1 VIVSVALPGGLGACN
16 GGSKALPPNSV
27 NAAAPAHTAI
37 AGPHNGAAAAPAGA
51 ASSADAELLPA
62 ERRTTWNPGIPGG
75 IPARTTVCAS
85 LGADSFGNG
94 SRDAAGHI
102 QAAIAACPVGQ
113 VVRLSAGVFRVDRTI
128 FIGKGVVLR
137 GAGPT
142 ATQLRMTSGYTGG
155 PIVLIGVQYPAIAS
169 STNLTSNA
177 VKGARSVTVA
187 STAGLAVGDIVVVDE
202 LTDPSYVQWNLKS
215 SPPGSESRGWFTRLD
230 RPVTQIMEIES
241 ISGNTVGFTTPF
253 HIAFNTAQTA
263 QLARF
268 DETAVKHAGLEDL
281 RVYGGGDNNITVSLA
296 AYSWIKNVES
306 EYSLGSSVGLTCAFR
321 CVVRDSYVH
330 HSPNLYPGGGAYGL
344 SVSSGSAD
352 NLVENNIF
360 WHFNKVMVMRAS
372 GGGNVIG
379 YNYFEDGFIGSTP
392 RDYTDWME
400 TGMNAAHMTCPHYEL
415 FEGNQ
420 AFNIDAD
427 ASWGNSVYIT
437 FFRNHA
443 TGKRRS
449 FVDVDNRRAI
459 GLEKGAWWYTF
470 IGNVLSTPDASPAPH
485 SGFTYEDKGRP
496 WKGDPVPMWRLGYD
510 SADWGAP
517 ADPKLLATVIRDGNF
532 DYVTNEVRW
541 DRSPQ
546 PLPDSL
552 YLTAKPAFFGEY
564 RWPWVDATGA
574 VKLHTLPARAR
585 FDAMVR

>member
-1 VIVSVALPGGLGACN
+1 MRRAFSAAAPIVVSVLLPGCLGACN
-16 GGSKALPPNSV
+16 AGSTASPPNS
-27 NAAAPAHTAI
+27 AT
-37 AGPHNGAAAAPAGA
+37 AAAPAGTPSV
-51 ASSADAELLPA
+51 ASGELLPA

-75 IPARTTVCAS
+75 IPVRTTLCAS
-85 LGADSFGNG
+85 LDANAFGNG
-94 SRDAAGHI
+94 ARDASGEI
-102 QAAIAACPVGQ
+102 QAALEACPVGQ

-128 FIGKGVVLR
+128 FIRKGVVLR

-155 PIVLIGVQYPAIAS
+155 PIVLIGVQYPGIAS

-202 LTDPSYVQWNLKS
+202 LTDTSYVQWNAKG
-215 SPPGSESRGWFTRLD
+215 SPPGSESRGWFTRFD
-230 RPVTQIMEIES
+230 RPVAQAMEIES
-241 ISGNTVGFTTPF
+241 ISGQTVGFTTPF
-253 HIAFNTAQTA
+253 HIGFDTAHTA

-268 DETAVKHAGLEDL
+268 NEPAVKHAGLEDL
-281 RVYGGGDNNITVSLA
+281 RVYGGGASNITLSLA

-306 EYSLGSSVGLTCAFR
+306 EHSLGSSVGLSVAFR
-321 CVVRDSYVH
+321 CVVRDSYFH

-360 WHFNKVMVMRAS
+360 WHFNKVMVMQAS

-400 TGMNAAHMTCPHYEL
+400 TGMNAAHMTCPHFEL

-427 ASWGNSVYIT
+427 ADWGNSVYIT
-437 FFRNHA
+437 YFRNHA
-443 TGKRRS
+443 TAKRRS
-449 FVDVDNRRAI
+449 FADVDNRRAI

-470 IGNVLSTPDASPAPH
+470 IGNVLSTPDASPAPL
-485 SGFTYEDKGRP
+485 SGFTYENNERP
-496 WKGDPVPMWRLGYD
+496 WRGDPAPMWRLGYD
-510 SADWGAP
+510 TTNWDAP
-517 ADPKLLATVIRDGNF
+517 ADAKVLSTVIRDGNF
-532 DYVTNEVRW
+532 DFVTNEVRW
-541 DRSPQ
+541 DRNPQ

-552 YLTAKPAFFGEY
+552 YLTAKPAFFGES

>member
-1 VIVSVALPGGLGACN
+1 MRRSLRTAATLVVSILGPGGLGACN
-16 GGSKALPPNSV
+16 AGSSNAPLDEAP
-27 NAAAPAHTAI
+27 AAAQGSTARTT
-37 AGPHNGAAAAPAGA
+37 
-51 ASSADAELLPA
+51 SSELVPP
-62 ERRTTWNPGIPGG
+62 ERRTTWSPGIPGG

-85 LGADSFGNG
+85 IDASAFGNG
-94 SRDAAGHI
+94 ARDAGDGI
-102 QAAIAACPVGQ
+102 QAALEACPVGQ

-128 FIGKGVVLR
+128 FIRKGVVLR
-137 GAGPT
+137 GAGPA

-155 PIVLIGVQYPAIAS
+155 PIVLIGVQYPDIVG
-169 STNLTSNA
+169 STNLTANA
-177 VKGARSVTVA
+177 AKGARSVTVA

-202 LTDPSYVQWNLKS
+202 LTDTSYVQWNPKA
-215 SPPGSESRGWFTRLD
+215 SPPGSDSRGWFTRFD
-230 RPVTQIMEIES
+230 RPVAQIMEIES
-241 ISGNTVGFTTPF
+241 ISGQTIAFTTPF
-253 HIAFNTAQTA
+253 HIGFDTAHTA
-263 QLARF
+263 QLSRF
-268 DETAVKHAGLEDL
+268 DEPAVKYAGIEDL
-281 RVYGGGDNNITVSLA
+281 LLYGGGDDNLTLTLA
-296 AYSWIKNVES
+296 AYSWVKNIES
-306 EYSLGSSVGLTCAFR
+306 QHSSGSSVGLSVAFR

-330 HSPNLYPGGGAYGL
+330 HSPHPYPGGGAYGL

-352 NLVENNIF
+352 NLIENNIF

-449 FVDVDNRRAI
+449 FTDVDNRRAI
-459 GLEKGAWWYTF
+459 GLERGHWWYTF
-470 IGNVLSTPDASPAPH
+470 IGNVLSTPDASAAPL
-485 SGFTYEDKGRP
+485 SGFIYEDLGRP
-496 WKGDPVPMWRLGYD
+496 WKGDPAPMWRLGYD
-510 SADWGAP
+510 SSEWEAP
-517 ADPKLLATVIRDGNF
+517 PDAKVLSTVIRDGNF

-546 PLPDSL
+546 PIPDSL
-552 YLTAKPAFFGEY
+552 YLTAKPAFFGEN

-574 VKLHTLPARAR
+574 VKLYTLPARAR
-585 FDAMVR
+585 FDVMVR